1 MLTLSGPALI
11 VLLLIA
17 AVCGA
22 LGKAVAGGSRGG
34 LITSV
39 ALGFIGAVFGSWM
52 GRELRLPEPLVIQVG
67 GHPFPIV
74 WSIVGA
80 AVIVAILHVLM
91 RPRSFVRV

>member
-1 MLTLSGPALI
+1 MMTLSGPALL
-11 VLLLIA
+11 VLLIIA

-22 LGKAVAGGSRGG
+22 LGKALAGGSRGG
-34 LITSV
+34 LITSI

-52 GRELRLPEPLVIQVG
+52 GRELRLPDPLVIQVG
-67 GHPFPIV
+67 GHPFPVV

-80 AVIVAILHVLM
+80 AVIVAILHVAM

>member
-1 MLTLSGPALI
+1 
-11 VLLLIA
+11 
-17 AVCGA
+17 
-22 LGKAVAGGSRGG
+22 
-34 LITSV
+34 
-39 ALGFIGAVFGSWM
+39 M

-80 AVIVAILHVLM
+80 AVIVAMLHVIM